1 MEADLSSIGS
11 SSFPRSFADIFPHCS
26 VLRAASALSYILF
39 MKNSLAS
46 GLTRT
51 AIYVTTMEMR
61 AGQLENDV
69 FSTPAMIGLM
79 ERTCV
84 DLTEPHLDE
93 NEQTVGIHVDVYHL
107 APTRIGQSVTV
118 TAELTEVKDNKLRY
132 SVSAIN
138 DQGIKIGAGNH
149 RRAVINTKRFANG
162 K

>member
-39 MKNSLAS
+39 MKTSLAV

-107 APTRIGQSVTV
+107 APTRIGQSVTI
-118 TAELTEVKDNKLRY
+118 TAELTEVKDNKIRY

-149 RRAVINTKRFANG
+149 RRAVIDTKRFANG
-162 K
+162 A

>member
-1 MEADLSSIGS
+1 LEKAS
-11 SSFPRSFADIFPHCS
+11 SSFPRSSADILPVHCS

-39 MKNSLAS
+39 MKTSLAS

-107 APTRIGQSVTV
+107 APTRIGQSVTI
-118 TAELTEVKDNKLRY
+118 TAELTEVKDNKIRY

-149 RRAVINTKRFANG
+149 RRAVIDTKRFANG
-162 K
+162 A

>member
-1 MEADLSSIGS
+1 M
-11 SSFPRSFADIFPHCS
+11 HCS
-26 VLRAASALSYILF
+26 VLRQASALSYILF

-51 AIYVTTMEMR
+51 ATYVTTMAMR
-61 AGQLENDV
+61 ASQLENDV

-107 APTRIGQSVTV
+107 APTRIGQSVTI
-118 TAELTEVKDNKLRY
+118 TAELTEVKDNKIRY
-132 SVSAIN
+132 SISAIN

>member
-1 MEADLSSIGS
+1 MKIKRETHGTD
-11 SSFPRSFADIFPHCS
+11 DIFPVHCS
-26 VLRAASALSYILF
+26 VLRQASALSYILF

-51 AIYVTTMEMR
+51 ATYVTTMEMR

-79 ERTCV
+79 ERACV
-84 DLTEPHLDE
+84 DLAEPHLDE

-107 APTRIGQSVTV
+107 APTRIGQSVTI
-118 TAELTEVKDNKLRY
+118 TAELTEVKDNKIRY

-138 DQGIKIGAGNH
+138 DQGVKIGAGNH
-149 RRAVINTKRFANG
+149 RRAIINTKRFANG
-162 K
+162 N